1 MARDRTRPVPTDGG
15 WRGGE
20 RAWGEVHPRWGAS
33 KEKRKKKQESSGCV
47 ARATALAGC
56 LHGGWHDTGGATLR
70 RERRPQFPHHAA
82 PHLPLL
88 PLPRGGLDPAVS
100 RAAADPSCA
109 AATAHARESLS
120 KSGTTGVGSR
130 AVGGAVRGCGVAH
143 PRRGP
148 TARPTRGTQTG
159 AAHVVLRLGDRR
171 ASADPLAAQAGTEGQ
186 ARTATSRSRQPR
198 RPSAFVC
205 RWSRPTP
212 HRFGA
217 RRPQGLVPPSLSS
230 PSLVSF
236 PARRRPSGGG
246 DLPRALT
253 QLAGTAAER
262 RQPRAAVERRG
273 WC

>member
-1 MARDRTRPVPTDGG
+1 MRGESHGPGGVLAR
-15 WRGGE
+15 
-20 RAWGEVHPRWGAS
+20 RWHGA
-33 KEKRKKKQESSGCV
+33 
-47 ARATALAGC
+47 
-56 LHGGWHDTGGATLR
+56 GGATLR
-70 RERRPQFPHHAA
+70 RERRPRFPHHAA

-130 AVGGAVRGCGVAH
+130 AVGGAVRGCGAAH
-143 PRRGP
+143 PRGDP

-171 ASADPLAAQAGTEGQ
+171 ASADPRAAQAGTEGQ

-205 RWSRPTP
+205 RLSRPTP

-217 RRPQGLVPPSLSS
+217 RRPQGLVPPGCRPPPSS
-230 PSLVSF
+230 PSPLAVAHLVGVISLGRSRNWR
-236 PARRRPSGGG
+236 A
-246 DLPRALT
+246 LPRSVGSRA
-253 QLAGTAAER
+253 
-262 RQPRAAVERRG
+262 PRG
-273 WC
+273 